1 MSDTRNEELSNTD
14 RTRDPSALARK
25 RIDVTIQSMALVAHY
40 VGGIDGSFDTEE
52 HEEAA
57 DPLVLNANLHSLL
70 YDGNPDDD
78 ASIQA
83 VAEALS
89 DDTLEARLADAID
102 EVDGDNLSN
111 EGLMDRMKAL
121 SAEAEELNGYL
132 PLEITGRTDEECRRE
147 IAAYVEQYDLEVDVD
162 AHDDVE
168 VLYESFD
175 DALGEEATGEPF
187 RMNLAY
193 ALVHYGTYIG
203 YASGSLFSSSPYSSQ
218 EEEAVKDVG
227 IVYGLPAF
235 DLMSAKMQAEMG
247 ADAMEAITSNSF
259 MDKLRETVGL

>member
-147 IAAYVEQYDLEVDVD
+147 IAAYVEQYDLDVDVD
-162 AHDDVE
+162 AYDDVDA
-168 VLYESFD
+168 LYESFD
-175 DALGEEATGEPF
+175 DALGEEATGDPF
-187 RMNLAY
+187 RLNLAY

-203 YASGSLFSSSPYSSQ
+203 YASGSLFSSSPYSEQ

-247 ADAMEAITSNSF
+247 ADAMEAITSTSF

>member
-1 MSDTRNEELSNTD
+1 MSDSPNDAATEAS
-14 RTRDPSALARK
+14 RTHEQSTLALK
-25 RIDVTIQSMALVAHY
+25 RLDITIQSMALVAHY
-40 VGGIDGSFDTEE
+40 VGGIDGTFDTEE

-78 ASIQA
+78 ATIQA
-83 VAEALS
+83 VVESLS
-89 DDTLEARLADAID
+89 DDTLEARLGEAIQ

-111 EGLMDRMKAL
+111 EGLMDRMKPL

-147 IAAYVEQYDLEVDVD
+147 IAAYVEQYDLDVDVD

-168 VLYESFD
+168 ILYESFD

-203 YASGSLFSSSPYSSQ
+203 YASGSLFSSSPYSTQ

-247 ADAMEAITSNSF
+247 ADAMEAITSTSF

>member
-1 MSDTRNEELSNTD
+1 MSDSQNEPAAEASPTAD
-14 RTRDPSALARK
+14 ASALARK
-25 RIDVTIQSMALVAHY
+25 RLDITIQSMALVAHY
-40 VGGIDGSFDTEE
+40 VGGIDGSFDAEE

-70 YDGNPDDD
+70 YDGNPDTD
-78 ASIQA
+78 ASIRA
-83 VAEALS
+83 VADALS
-89 DDTLEARLADAID
+89 EDALRDRLAEAIE
-102 EVDGDNLSN
+102 EVAGDSLSN

-132 PLEITGRTDEECRRE
+132 PLEISGRTDEECRRE
-147 IAAYVEQYDLEVDVD
+147 IAAYVEQYDLDVDVD
-162 AHDDVE
+162 AHDDVD

-203 YASGSLFSSSPYSSQ
+203 YASGSLFSSSPYSSE

>member
-1 MSDTRNEELSNTD
+1 MSDSPNDAATEAS
-14 RTRDPSALARK
+14 RTHEQSTLALK
-25 RIDVTIQSMALVAHY
+25 RLDITIQSMALVAHY
-40 VGGIDGSFDTEE
+40 VGGIDGTFDTEE

-70 YDGNPDDD
+70 YDGNPDAD
-78 ASIQA
+78 ATIQA

-89 DDTLEARLADAID
+89 DDTLEARLAETIE

-111 EGLMDRMKAL
+111 EGLMDRMKTL
-121 SAEAEELNGYL
+121 SAEAKELNGYL
-132 PLEITGRTDEECRRE
+132 PLEVDGNTDAEYRRE
-147 IAAYVEQYDLEVDVD
+147 INKYVEWYDLDVDVD
-162 AHDDVE
+162 AYEDVDA
-168 VLYESFD
+168 LYEAFD
-175 DALGEEATGEPF
+175 DAVDEEATGEPF

-247 ADAMEAITSNSF
+247 ADAMEAITSTSF

>member
-1 MSDTRNEELSNTD
+1 MSDSQSETTL
-14 RTRDPSALARK
+14 DPSPLAQK
-25 RIDVTIQSMALVAHY
+25 RLDITIQSMALVAHY
-40 VGGIDGSFDTEE
+40 VGGIDGSFDSEE
-52 HEEAA
+52 YEEAA

-78 ASIQA
+78 ASIQV
-83 VAEALS
+83 VADALS
-89 DDTLEARLADAID
+89 DDVLRERIAEAIEGADD
-102 EVDGDNLSN
+102 DNLSN

-121 SAEAEELNGYL
+121 SAEAEDLNGYL
-132 PLEITGRTDEECRRE
+132 PLEINGRTDEECRRE
-147 IAAYVEQYDLEVDVD
+147 IAAYVEQYDLDVDVD
-162 AHDDVE
+162 AYDDVD

-175 DALGEEATGEPF
+175 NALGEEATGEPF

-203 YASGSLFSSSPYSSQ
+203 YASGSLFSSSPYSDQ